1 MAHKITITLPDESY
15 SALSEMA
22 KQSDTTDDVLAAK
35 AVEIYI
41 RRNRELFCA
50 MQKGYGEMGDINLE
64 IAEEFLAADNE
75 LLLQYEE
82 KLSECE

>member
-15 SALSEMA
+15 SALTEMA
-22 KQSDTTDDVLAAK
+22 KQSDTSDDVLVAK

-50 MQKGYGEMGDINLE
+50 MQNGYEEMGDINLE